1 MPPCPTDLTE
11 TGDAG
16 GGGSDSSDRPAQVTR
31 SQNERLIPVCR
42 DYTNAYQELQEKYH
56 EIIYSTA
63 EKVLRNSQANQM
75 KQLKTCL
82 EKETNDVM
90 RQLNLV
96 RRSEVKALAL
106 VHRDRD
112 ELVRMKREVAS
123 SLVERGVA
131 ERVRLTQ
138 AYEKKKAELQKQHD
152 LVKAALN
159 DHKAKVI
166 FYSCSSPFS
175 TFVSRLNLFSLFR
188 RPRLCWRKNAIPRHA
203 SLPKDF

>member
-1 MPPCPTDLTE
+1 MEIICVCRDLSAAVPPCPADLTE
-11 TGDAG
+11 TGDG
-16 GGGSDSSDRPAQVTR
+16 GGGSDSGDRPTGVTR
-31 SQNERLIPVCR
+31 SQSERLIPVCR
-42 DYTNAYQELQEKYH
+42 DFTTAYQELQEKYH

-159 DHKAKVI
+159 DHKAKV
-166 FYSCSSPFS
+166 SSQLLAHP
-175 TFVSRLNLFSLFR
+175 
-188 RPRLCWRKNAIPRHA
+188 
-203 SLPKDF
+203 

>member
-11 TGDAG
+11 SGGGSGDGADGGGSESG
-16 GGGSDSSDRPAQVTR
+16 GGGGITR
-31 SQNERLIPVCR
+31 SQSERLIPVCR
-42 DYTNAYQELQEKYH
+42 DYTTAYQELQEKYH
-56 EIIYSTA
+56 EAIYSTA

-82 EKETNDVM
+82 ERETSDVM
-90 RQLNLV
+90 RQLNLA

-138 AYEKKKAELQKQHD
+138 AYDKKKAELQKQHD

-159 DHKAKVI
+159 DHKAKV
-166 FYSCSSPFS
+166 S
-175 TFVSRLNLFSLFR
+175 
-188 RPRLCWRKNAIPRHA
+188 
-203 SLPKDF
+203 

>member
-11 TGDAG
+11 IGDAS
-16 GGGSDSSDRPAQVTR
+16 GGGSDGSDRPVTR
-31 SQNERLIPVCR
+31 TQSERLIPVCR
-42 DYTNAYQELQEKYH
+42 DFTTAYQELQEKYH

-166 FYSCSSPFS
+166 YSHFPNIDLFFNFFS
-175 TFVSRLNLFSLFR
+175 YFNFR
-188 RPRLCWRKNAIPRHA
+188 PEFCWRKNAIPRHA
-203 SLPKDF
+203 SLPKVF